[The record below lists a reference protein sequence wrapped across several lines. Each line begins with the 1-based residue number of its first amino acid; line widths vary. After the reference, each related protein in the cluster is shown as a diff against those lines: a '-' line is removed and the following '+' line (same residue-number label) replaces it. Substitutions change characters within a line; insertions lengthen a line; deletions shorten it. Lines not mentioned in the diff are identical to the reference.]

1 LLFSALPAFASIRPP
16 TWREFHIPPPSG
28 GALDASARLGEHPLL
43 AIFAERRPIRGAG
56 AFRARR

>member
-1 LLFSALPAFASIRPP
+1 MLFVVQRLAGLRLDP
-16 TWREFHIPPPSG
+16 
-28 GALDASARLGEHPLL
+28 LDASARLGEPPLL